1 MPKLLL
7 RFTWGL
13 IIFQMIY
20 WTLVPYIVHIAPPL
34 DATEMYGWSLSFEW
48 GFYKH
53 PPMPTWIVAI
63 VQMLVGKNIL
73 SLFLS
78 ASLAISFT
86 YFAVAWLATQF
97 LNEKEA
103 IVALF
108 LYALTIYCHL
118 WSTDFNHNQIQ
129 MPFWALSICL
139 LWITLEKGKTYHAF
153 LLGVFMGLNAL
164 SKYTAALIFPC
175 AILLLIFTKSW
186 RVKIR
191 WMHFLFAFIG
201 FFLVFTPH
209 LYWLNENDFMP
220 FKYVSERFV
229 ELDKEKNIYLLLLEY
244 IGNTLLAHLILVI
257 SMIYCSLKYAKDP
270 SRTNS
275 LERHSKNQSF
285 LIWIGLG
292 PFLLSCLIG
301 LWVALYYRWVTPM
314 LPMITIIVVYFSKGR
329 FAHLYKKKFFI
340 IFIILQL
347 LFGMVYLNK
356 AKWNTNSSR
365 GNYPAMEITTEINQ
379 RWHLLYP
386 NEPLQIV
393 AGGEWE
399 AGFVS
404 LFSERLVYV
413 FTHSDRLLAPWVTNE
428 MVENCGM
435 AMIAPTPKELELFPG
450 AKLQNPIVIPQSRLH
465 AEVIMPWAIL
475 PPKGNC
481 EKYLENSMWHLFK
494 H

>member
-1 MPKLLL
+1 MPKLLF

-20 WTLVPYIVHIAPPL
+20 WTLVPYVAHMAPPL

-63 VQMLVGKNIL
+63 VQFLVGKNIL
-73 SLFLS
+73 SLFLCG
-78 ASLAISFT
+78 SLAISVT
-86 YFAVAWLATQF
+86 YFAVAWLANRF
-97 LNEKEA
+97 LTEKEA

-139 LWITLEKGKTYHAF
+139 LWITLEKGKVSHAF

-164 SKYTAALIFPC
+164 SKYTAAFIFPC
-175 AILLLIFTKSW
+175 AIMLLIFTKSW

-209 LYWLNENDFMP
+209 LFWLTENDYMP
-220 FKYVSERFV
+220 FKYVSERIV
-229 ELDKEKNIYLLLLEY
+229 ELDKGKNIYLLLLEY
-244 IGNTLLAHLILVI
+244 IGNTLLAHLILLI
-257 SMIYCSLKYAKDP
+257 STIYCSLKYSKDP
-270 SRTNS
+270 SRPYSSEEN
-275 LERHSKNQSF
+275 SKNQSF

-301 LWVALYYRWVTPM
+301 FWVALYYRWVTPM
-314 LPMITIIVVYFSKGR
+314 LPMITIFAVYFSRGR
-329 FAHLYKKKFFI
+329 FTHLYKKKFLI
-340 IFIILQL
+340 GFIILQL
-347 LFGMVYLNK
+347 LFGIVYLNK
-356 AKWNTNSSR
+356 ARWNSNSSR
-365 GNYPAMEITTEINQ
+365 GNYPAQEISREINQ
-379 RWHLLYP
+379 RWQILFP
-386 NEPLQIV
+386 NQPLHIV

-404 LFSERLVYV
+404 LFSERRVYV
-413 FTHSDRLLAPWVTNE
+413 FTLSDRLLAPWVTQE
-428 MVENCGM
+428 MVESCGM
-435 AMIAPTPKELELFPG
+435 AMIAPSKKELEAFPE
-450 AKLQNPIVIPQSRLH
+450 AQIQSPIIIPKSSLH
-465 AEVIMPWAIL
+465 TEVSITWAVL
-475 PPKGNC
+475 APKGNC
-481 EKYLENSMWHLFK
+481 KNM
-494 H
+494 